1 MYIIDIILSEVGN
14 VISGFLWIYTLVVI
28 AAVLVTWVSPDPWNP
43 IVRFL
48 RKATEPVFARVRRW
62 FPFVVI
68 GGFDLSPI
76 VVLVGIR
83 IVDRVIR
90 ATLWHLVRVG
100 F

>member
-1 MYIIDIILSEVGN
+1 MFIVDILFSEVGRL
-14 VISGFLWIYTLVVI
+14 VSGILWLYSLVVI

-48 RKATEPVFARVRRW
+48 RRATEPVFARVRRW
-62 FPFVVI
+62 IPFVVI
-68 GGFDLSPI
+68 GGLDLSPL

-83 IVDRVIR
+83 VVDRVINE
-90 ATLWHLVRVG
+90 ALWRLARG